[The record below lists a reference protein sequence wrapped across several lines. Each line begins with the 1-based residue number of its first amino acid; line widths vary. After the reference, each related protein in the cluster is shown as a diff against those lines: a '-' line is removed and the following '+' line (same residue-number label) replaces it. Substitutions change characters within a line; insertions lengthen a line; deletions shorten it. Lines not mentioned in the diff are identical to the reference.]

1 MCAVVLDL
9 FNIVEYYKS
18 RFICIILLL
27 CSFRKL
33 SGARVNSWF
42 LDHIM
47 TLKCNERCVSAS
59 NLLNLI
65 WPPNSRKIFFWK
77 LKKKK
82 KDYRKRRVG
91 IGTGMRAISINGVP
105 PFLSIARNLLLSE
118 ALFQLLRAII
128 GGRCVISYYCGNNS
142 APFIGKNVPGSYL
155 HRNTLKS
162 TKKLKFQ

>member
-65 WPPNSRKIFFWK
+65 WPPNSKKEIYWKFKKRKKRLRYGTLPCDICWYLTVDK
-77 LKKKK
+77 YGTVPYHDLKKIYFCLKNW
-82 KDYRKRRVG
+82 RILLG
-91 IGTGMRAISINGVP
+91 IFNI
-105 PFLSIARNLLLSE
+105 
-118 ALFQLLRAII
+118 
-128 GGRCVISYYCGNNS
+128 
-142 APFIGKNVPGSYL
+142 
-155 HRNTLKS
+155 HTLKFEYHRRIWFLH
-162 TKKLKFQ
+162 TLL